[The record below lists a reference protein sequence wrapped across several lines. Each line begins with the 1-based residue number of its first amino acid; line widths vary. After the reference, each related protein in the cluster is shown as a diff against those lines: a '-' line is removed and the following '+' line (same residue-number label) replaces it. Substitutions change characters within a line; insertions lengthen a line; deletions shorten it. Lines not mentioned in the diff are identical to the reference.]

1 METEEEKEPE
11 EEEPEEEEPEEASTE
26 DKRKGAD
33 ETNQHRR
40 RARNRPLDRL
50 TTRTDIALSSKEEN
64 QYLYSS

>member
-33 ETNQHRR
+33 KTNQHRR
-40 RARNRPLDRL
+40 
-50 TTRTDIALSSKEEN
+50 
-64 QYLYSS
+64 